1 MQQSQF
7 HLLKSRRFL
16 PLFVTQFLGAFNDNA
31 YKQALVILVTYGAVS
46 GIPGIDSRV
55 LITVAAG
62 VFILP
67 YFLFS
72 AIAGQLAD
80 KLEKSRLILF
90 VKIMEIVVMG
100 LAAAGF
106 LLGDAWLLLG
116 VLFLMG
122 TQSAFFG
129 PLKYSILPDHLQESE
144 LVAGNALI
152 ETGTFLAIL
161 LGTIFGG
168 LMIGAEG
175 GLMVVAGTVIAVAAA
190 GVAASFFIPRA
201 GPAAPGLRLNPNLVA
216 ESWAIVRHASK
227 NRAVFRSIIG
237 ISWFWAVGTV
247 LLTQFPTFG
256 VDIFGADETVV
267 TLFLVAFSLGIG
279 LGSLQCNRWLKGEVS
294 ARYVP
299 LGAVGMALV
308 GFDLYAA
315 ATQIPLPEGGLP
327 IGVAEFFSVTENFRW
342 EFIRGENIGLVVAI
356 FENIRWENVRVF
368 ADLVFIA
375 IFGGFF
381 IVPLYAIMQAR
392 SDEENRSR
400 TVAANNIVNAGFIV
414 VASAASSAMLWY
426 KFTVTDVFLAIAIGN
441 SLAAIYVVSL
451 LPDEVVKGLG
461 RWLFRRLY
469 GMTVEGEE
477 NFRKC
482 GDRVV
487 IVANHTSFL
496 DGALLGCF
504 LPQRAAFAIN
514 THIARRWWVKPA
526 FLLFDLLPLDPTNP
540 MAAKTMVEV
549 VKQGRPVVIFP
560 EGRITVTGSLM
571 KIYEGPGVIAD
582 LAGAVI
588 LPVRISGARYTPF
601 SRLKGKLRLRWF
613 PKISMTVQEPRP
625 IDVDDG
631 LKGRARRAAV
641 ARWLYDVMTE
651 TIFQTGFRPQTLFTA
666 VLEARRIHG
675 GDAPIIEDVERKP
688 LSYDRLLTAS
698 LVLGRQLARLGGPSE
713 RLGLMLPNTSA
724 TIVAFF
730 GLQAYGRVPAMLNYS
745 AGPGPLLA
753 ACRVAALRRV
763 VTSRRFVEIGGLEDV
778 ITALAREVDILYLED
793 LAADIDW
800 LDKLRGVLSRRF
812 ARRIHNR
819 AIGLRGA
826 DEPAVVLFTSG
837 SEGSPKGV
845 VLSHANLD
853 ANRQQLAACI
863 DFNPTD
869 TVFNALPVFHSFGL
883 TGGTL
888 LPILSGV
895 RTFLYPSP
903 LHYRIV
909 PEMVYDTN
917 ATIMFGTDTFLA
929 GYARAAHA
937 YDFYSLRY
945 VFAGAERV
953 KEETRRVWSER
964 FGLRIFEGY
973 GATETAPALSSN
985 TPMHFRAGTVGRLL
999 PGIEHRLVPVPGIDE
1014 GGRLEVKGPNVM
1026 LGYFRAENPGLLVP
1040 PEGGWYDTGDIVSI
1054 DDEGFITIRGRAK
1067 RFAKIAGEM
1076 VSLTAVEGYAAAT
1089 WPDNAHAVVAVPDA
1103 KKGEQLILVTDRKGA
1118 TREALMAQI
1127 KENGGPELA
1136 CPRDVKVVKEVPLL
1150 GSGKTDY
1157 PAVQGLVE

>member
-16 PLFVTQFLGAFNDNA
+16 PLFATQFLGAFNDNA
-31 YKQALVILVTYGAVS
+31 YRQTLVILVSYGLIQV
-46 GIPGIDSRV
+46 GGNDPRV
-55 LITVAAG
+55 LITAAAG

-90 VKIMEIVVMG
+90 VKIMEIAVMG

-106 LLGDAWLLLG
+106 MLGNVWLLMF

-129 PLKYSILPDHLQESE
+129 PLKYSILPDHLREEE
-144 LVAGNALI
+144 LVGGNALI

-168 LMIGAEG
+168 MMGAMEG
-175 GLMVVAGTVIAVAAA
+175 GLPLVAGTVLAIAAA
-190 GVAASFFIPRA
+190 GVAASLFIPRA
-201 GPAAPGLRLNPNLVA
+201 GPAAPDLKLNLNIVG
-216 ESWAIVRHASK
+216 ESWSIVRHAAK
-227 NRAVFRSIIG
+227 TPAVFRSIIG
-237 ISWFWAVGTV
+237 ISWFWAVGTIF
-247 LLTQFPTFG
+247 LAQFPTFG

-315 ATQIPLPEGGLP
+315 TSHIPAPAGGEL
-327 IGVAEFFSVTENFRW
+327 IGVGEFFTSWANM
-342 EFIRGENIGLVVAI
+342 
-356 FENIRWENVRVF
+356 RVF

-381 IVPLYAIMQAR
+381 IVPLYSIMQAR

-400 TVAANNIVNAGFIV
+400 TIAANNIVNAGFIV
-414 VASAASSAMLWY
+414 VASAVSASMLWY
-426 KFTVTDVFLAIAIGN
+426 SFSVTEVFLALAIGN
-441 SLAAIYVVSL
+441 SIVAIYVVSL
-451 LPDEVVKGLG
+451 LPDEVVKGIG
-461 RWLFRRLY
+461 RTVFRWLY
-469 GMTVEGEE
+469 DMTVEGEE

-496 DGALLGCF
+496 DGALLSCF
-504 LPQRAAFAIN
+504 LPRRAAFAIN

-540 MAAKTMVEV
+540 MAAKTMVDV

-560 EGRITVTGSLM
+560 EGRITVTGALM
-571 KIYEGPGVIAD
+571 KIYEGPGTIAD
-582 LAGAVI
+582 LAGAAI
-588 LPVRISGARYTPF
+588 LPIRIAGAQYTPF
-601 SRLKGKLRLRWF
+601 SRLKGKLKLRWF
-613 PKISMTVQEPRP
+613 PKITMTIQEPRR
-625 IDVDDG
+625 IEVNDA
-631 LKGRARRAAV
+631 LKGRRRREAV
-641 ARWLYDVMTE
+641 AQWLYDVMTE
-651 TIFQTGFRPQTLFTA
+651 TIFQTGYRPQTLFA
-666 VLEARRIHG
+666 ALLEARAING
-675 GDAPIIEDVERKP
+675 GDAPILEDVQRKP
-688 LSYDRLLTAS
+688 LSYDRLITGS
-698 LVLGRQLARLGGPSE
+698 LVLGRKLAGLGGSGE

-724 TIVAFF
+724 AVVAFF
-730 GLQAYGRVPAMLNYS
+730 GLQAYGRAPAMLNFS
-745 AGPGPLLA
+745 TGSGPMLA
-753 ACRVAALRRV
+753 ACRVAEVRRV
-763 VTSRRFVEIGGLEDV
+763 VTSRRFIEMGGLEEAV
-778 ITALAREVDILYLED
+778 EALARQVDVVFLED
-793 LAADIDW
+793 VAAGIGL
-800 LDKLRGVLSRRF
+800 LDKLRGLVSRWF
-812 ARRIHNR
+812 ARRIHAR
-819 AIGLRGA
+819 ATGVRGA
-826 DEPAVVLFTSG
+826 DEAAVVLFTSG

-853 ANRQQLAACI
+853 ANRQQLSACI

-869 TVFNALPVFHSFGL
+869 RVFNALPIFHSFGL

-895 RTFLYPSP
+895 RTFMYPSP

-917 ATIMFGTDTFLA
+917 ATIMFGTDTFLT
-929 GYARAAHA
+929 GYARSAHP
-937 YDFYSLRY
+937 YDFYSVRY
-945 VFAGAERV
+945 VFAGAEKV
-953 KEETRRVWSER
+953 KDETRRVWAER
-964 FGLRIFEGY
+964 FGVRIFEGY
-973 GATETAPALSSN
+973 GSTETSPALSTN
-985 TPMHFRAGTVGRLL
+985 TPMHYRAGTVGRLL

-1014 GGRLEVKGPNVM
+1014 GARLEVKGPNIM
-1026 LGYFRAENPGLLVP
+1026 LGYFKADNPGVLEP

-1054 DDEGFITIRGRAK
+1054 DEDGFITILGRAK

-1076 VSLTAVEGYAAAT
+1076 VSLTAVEGYAAAA
-1089 WPDNAHAVVAVPDA
+1089 WPDNAHAAVAVPDER
-1103 KKGEQLILVTDRKGA
+1103 KGEQVILVTDCHEA
-1118 TREALMAQI
+1118 TREVLMAQI
-1127 KENGGPELA
+1127 RASGGPELA
-1136 CPRDVKVVKEVPLL
+1136 CPRDIAVVDEVPLL

-1157 PAVQGLVE
+1157 PSVQKLVG